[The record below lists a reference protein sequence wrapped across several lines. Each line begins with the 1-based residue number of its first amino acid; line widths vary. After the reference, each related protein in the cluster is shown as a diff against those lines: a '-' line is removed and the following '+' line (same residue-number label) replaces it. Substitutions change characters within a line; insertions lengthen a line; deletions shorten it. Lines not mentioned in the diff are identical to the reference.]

1 MPKPP
6 HTPTQTSFHT
16 TVPFDSAQ
24 EVWFWFIEAN
34 QARLDGARFTAARGN
49 IRRPCEPVDILRILD
64 RLYRTRRLLMDHL
77 RVLRFYGVRQMAPE
91 GWRKAEARA
100 ATLWAEAL
108 KVLEPVLI
116 AKKIMADPV
125 AKAMNDDVV
134 VPIWM
139 LNEARNSP
147 EAFR

>member
-16 TVPFDSAQ
+16 TVPFESAQ

-64 RLYRTRRLLMDHL
+64 RLYRTRRLLIDHL

-100 ATLWAEAL
+100 AMLWAEAL

-116 AKKIMADPV
+116 AKKIMADPI
-125 AKAMNDDVV
+125 MDLED
-134 VPIWM
+134 PHP
-139 LNEARNSP
+139 SP
-147 EAFR
+147 LPFYGRGSASYEAFR